1 MPVTMV
7 LEVCGIVKG
16 MPPPPLYA
24 VFGEAER
31 GIYITFIEI
40 IETFSKNPLSGLIQR
55 FLSARF
61 WIPLSRLTYSTY
73 LVHPIVLTFIF
84 KSSNT
89 ALYYSP
95 KTVVS
100 KILYRSWE
108 RFQNCFFPYTVCMN
122 FLEEERFEFDKD
134 IFYTFSFIFVDLL
147 LHNCCGN
154 SVRLCLRSCCRHWV
168 PVWQFGEFS
177 YEFSREKE
185 TDKLKSVG

>member
-1 MPVTMV
+1 MPVTTV

-16 MPPPPLYA
+16 MPPPLYGI
-24 VFGEAER
+24 FREAER
-31 GIYITFIEI
+31 GIYITFIE

-100 KILYRSWE
+100 KIYIS
-108 RFQNCFFPYTVCMN
+108 
-122 FLEEERFEFDKD
+122 
-134 IFYTFSFIFVDLL
+134 
-147 LHNCCGN
+147 
-154 SVRLCLRSCCRHWV
+154 
-168 PVWQFGEFS
+168 
-177 YEFSREKE
+177 
-185 TDKLKSVG
+185 

>member
-1 MPVTMV
+1 MTLVYAPHDDIKKGGRPWTRTERVFY
-7 LEVCGIVKG
+7 GIFSRAAWGVALTWVVYACHNG
-16 MPPPPLYA
+16 LGGVWNSEGHAPPPLYD
-24 VFGEAER
+24 VFREAER
-31 GIYITFIEI
+31 GIYITFIE

-100 KILYRSWE
+100 KILYRS
-108 RFQNCFFPYTVCMN
+108 
-122 FLEEERFEFDKD
+122 
-134 IFYTFSFIFVDLL
+134 
-147 LHNCCGN
+147 
-154 SVRLCLRSCCRHWV
+154 
-168 PVWQFGEFS
+168 
-177 YEFSREKE
+177 
-185 TDKLKSVG
+185 